1 MSGKV
6 SDKKSISELPNG
18 VKENLSTGEEVV
30 DYLKTFQVVERPDYI
45 ILTNLRLLFFNEKHL
60 GRYEFKSM
68 PFQKLL
74 EMKAQRGTL
83 LWGDISFKGEDG
95 TEIML
100 EKVDRGDLDAFI
112 EALKTAYNGI
122 AVEPISIRYQKNLL
136 GKASWEFNKPAETL
150 FRQLSPKEV
159 KPAEDPLG
167 QLKMRFVRGEISEEE
182 YRTKL
187 RVLQE
192 K

>member
-1 MSGKV
+1 M
-6 SDKKSISELPNG
+6 SDKASEKKSVSKLPNG

-74 EMKAQRGTL
+74 EMKAQRGAL

-100 EKVDRGDLDAFI
+100 AKVDRGDLEAFI
-112 EALKTAYNGI
+112 EALKNAYNGI
-122 AVEPISIRYQKNLL
+122 AVEPISIKYQKNLL
-136 GKASWEFNKPAETL
+136 GKASWEFNKPAETI
-150 FRQLSPKEV
+150 FRQLSPKGVEPV
-159 KPAEDPLG
+159 EDPLG

-182 YRTKL
+182 YRAKL